1 MGSHAPPSLLPFE
14 EAEEK
19 EQESEPQTKR
29 PVRPR
34 RATLPSIII
43 NSPERESLLAVIG
56 QDCVQKQTQ
65 DDNED
70 FMGFAVTSGSNP
82 KRRSKS
88 ADNLYD
94 VSKAHRMSPIQ
105 WRRWRRRS
113 DEIKY
118 LRQSTT
124 DLGLSSAHVIQSDQE
139 KTEQEIDKEE
149 GVDEETSPLIDKENE
164 DTRHTFDFGLL
175 ATTMQSQDQVGIEER
190 VVTVEVKLMDLEY
203 AISKLQAQTPS
214 PVEHNVHESGPG
226 SLSHGKSADYVQSQV
241 QHQGGEQRF
250 SADSSIYAQDLD
262 DSTMADSHSTQPT
275 SQSSLG
281 HASNESKIRP
291 TSTATTV
298 RPQTA
303 IQRSPSY
310 LSNET
315 SARYNRG
322 SLTSLTIDHYTT
334 LIALLRREQ
343 SARMRLEDQV
353 TELQRQ
359 LMDLSLSVEAD
370 HRARAW
376 PAYSGRR
383 KSNEFIAFRAN
394 RSDNGGDDTDTDDGF
409 QDVYE
414 TPIEHKEFERP
425 TFGGILEGEAF

>member
-1 MGSHAPPSLLPFE
+1 MGSHAPPSLVPFE
-14 EAEEK
+14 AAEE
-19 EQESEPQTKR
+19 QLSESQTKK
-29 PVRPR
+29 PARPR

-56 QDCVQKQTQ
+56 QECVQKHIQ
-65 DDNED
+65 DENEEY
-70 FMGFAVTSGSNP
+70 MGFAVTSGSNP

-118 LRQSTT
+118 LRESTT
-124 DLGLSSAHVIQSDQE
+124 ELDPSPTRVTKPSQE
-139 KTEQEIDKEE
+139 TAELEKEKDHGE
-149 GVDEETSPLIDKENE
+149 DEELPQSNCQE
-164 DTRHTFDFGLL
+164 DEDSRHTFDFGLL

-214 PVEHNVHESGPG
+214 PVEHIVQKDVPG
-226 SLSHGKSADYVQSQV
+226 SLSHEKTADYIQSQV
-241 QHQGGEQRF
+241 QHQTGQQRF

-262 DSTMADSHSTQPT
+262 DSTMAGSHSTQLT
-275 SQSSLG
+275 SHSSLG
-281 HASNESKIRP
+281 HESNESKIRP

-303 IQRSPSY
+303 VQRSPSHI
-310 LSNET
+310 SNET
-315 SARYNRG
+315 YPRSNRG
-322 SLTSLTIDHYTT
+322 SLTSLTIEHYTT

-359 LMDLSLSVEAD
+359 VMEISLSTKPD
-370 HRARAW
+370 YRARTW
-376 PAYSGRR
+376 QNYPSPQ
-383 KSNEFIAFRAN
+383 KSNEFITFRAN
-394 RSDNGGDDTDTDDGF
+394 RSDNEADETDTDDGF

-425 TFGGILEGEAF
+425 PFGGILEGEAF